1 MAKNARRPVA
11 LFVLDG
17 VGINIRHQDNAVFAA
32 NTPNLDKY
40 LANWPNTSIKT
51 SGLDVGLPDGQ
62 MGNSEV
68 GHMNIGAGRVVY
80 QDLSRITKAIDDGD
94 FFENEVL
101 LSAINHA
108 KENNT
113 ALNILG
119 LLSDGGVHSHQEHL
133 YALLK
138 MAKDNGL
145 QNVNIHAFYDGRD
158 VATTAGVG
166 YTEALQEKIK
176 EIGVGQI
183 ASVSGRYYAMDR
195 DNRWERVKLAYDAI
209 TNVAER
215 TAQDPVQVLRDS
227 YEAGVTDEFIIPTT
241 IVNANNE
248 PVGPINENDSVIFI
262 NFRPD
267 RARQITRALKQPDFD
282 AFAREKDF
290 TNLFYVTMTQY
301 HMDFYD
307 FPNVQVAYA
316 PQNLN
321 NTFGQYVSSVGKTQL
336 RIAETE
342 KYPHVTF
349 FFNGGVE
356 KEYEGEDRALL
367 PSPKVATYDLKPEM
381 SAYDITDELMKR
393 LESDKYDAIICNY
406 ANGDMVGHT
415 GVFDAAVAAVEAVD
429 ECVGRVV
436 EKILEMGGVAI
447 LTADHG
453 NCEQMVDPVTHEIF
467 TAHTTFEVRVVTV
480 GQDEFELRRG
490 GRLADLAPTMLD
502 LMGLIQPEEMTG
514 ETLLI
519 HEKSE

>member
-1 MAKNARRPVA
+1 MSQKVRRPIA

-51 SGLDVGLPDGQ
+51 SGLNVGLPDGQ

-68 GHMNIGAGRVVY
+68 GHMNIGAGRIVY
-80 QDLSRITKAIDDGD
+80 QDLNRITKAIEDGE
-94 FFENEVL
+94 FFKNDAL
-101 LSAINHA
+101 LSAINYA
-108 KENNT
+108 KKNNS

-138 MAKDNGL
+138 MAKENGL
-145 QNVNIHAFYDGRD
+145 DKVNIHAFYDGRD

-166 YTEALQEKIK
+166 FTEALQAKIQ
-176 EIGVGQI
+176 EIGVGRI

-195 DNRWERVKLAYDAI
+195 DNRWERTKLAYDAI
-209 TNVAER
+209 TNIADR
-215 TAQDPVQVLRDS
+215 IAQDPVQVLKDS
-227 YEAGVTDEFIIPTT
+227 YAEGITDEFIVPTT
-241 IVNANNE
+241 IVDADNQ
-248 PVGPINENDSVIFI
+248 PVGPINEEDSVIFI

-282 AFAREKDF
+282 AFVRTKDY
-290 TNLFYVTMTQY
+290 TKLPYITMTQY
-301 HMDFYD
+301 HKEFYD
-307 FPNVQVAYA
+307 YPNLRVAYA
-316 PQNLN
+316 PQNLH
-321 NTFGQYVSSVGKTQL
+321 NTFGEYISSLGKTQL

-356 KEYEGEDRALL
+356 KEYAGEDRVLL

-381 SAYDITDELMKR
+381 SAYDVTDELMKR
-393 LESDKYDAIICNY
+393 LESNKYDVIICNY

-415 GVFDAAVAAVEAVD
+415 GVFEAAKAALEAVD
-429 ECVGRVV
+429 ECIGRVV
-436 EKILEMGGVAI
+436 EKILQMGGVAI

-467 TAHTTFEVRVVTV
+467 TAHTTFDVRVVTV
-480 GQDEFELRRG
+480 GQDAFDLRRD

-502 LMGLIQPEEMTG
+502 LMDLPQPSEMTG

-519 HEKSE
+519 H